1 MTSGLSSPL
10 PALNEFIKE
19 RRSERVAPKLG
30 VEIKDASAI
39 VASGNFVTLHHLNLN
54 RRRNPHVTTLALGV
68 FLSDDD
74 GKFQAS

>member
-30 VEIKDASAI
+30 VEIKDAATI
-39 VASGNFVTLHHLNLN
+39 VASGNFITLHHVNLN
-54 RRRNPHVTTLALGV
+54 R
-68 FLSDDD
+68 
-74 GKFQAS
+74 